1 MKIFKNIKPE
11 FTDERGEITTIL
23 DDGKTAIRGALVI
36 TSKKGS
42 VRGNHYQ
49 KKDSHYCYMLTGRVA
64 YFEKPIDAD
73 NSKMKTVILKK
84 GDMVYSP
91 PMVVHAFRFL
101 EDTTWVCLTTK
112 SRKRGA
118 YEKDI
123 VRVKLI

>member
-23 DDGKTAIRGALVI
+23 DDGKTAIRGVLII

-49 KKDSHYCYMLTGRVA
+49 KKDSHYCYVLVGKMK
-64 YFEKPIDAD
+64 YFEKPINAD
-73 NSKMKTVILKK
+73 NSKMKTAVLKK
-84 GDMVYSP
+84 GDMVYTP

-101 EDTTWVCLTTK
+101 ENTTWVCLATK
-112 SRKRGA
+112 SRKNGA
-118 YEKDI
+118 YEEDT